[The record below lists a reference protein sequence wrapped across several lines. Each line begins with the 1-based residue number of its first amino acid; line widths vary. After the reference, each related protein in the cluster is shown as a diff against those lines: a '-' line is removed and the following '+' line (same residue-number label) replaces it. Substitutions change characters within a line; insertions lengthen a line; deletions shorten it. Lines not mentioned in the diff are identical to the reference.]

1 MSLTI
6 PLITWMAVVILTA
19 LIAIVH
25 VIHHAHRRH
34 IFGMGT
40 EREELFVPGDP
51 LPTNEEDYDDGI
63 E

>member
-51 LPTNEEDYDDGI
+51 NEEDYDDGI

>member
-1 MSLTI
+1 
-6 PLITWMAVVILTA
+6 MAVVILTA

-51 LPTNEEDYDDGI
+51 LPANEEDYDDGI